1 MKITGGLIAH
11 YRDRGN
17 VRMDLWKVGGESETG
32 ERETKVAHD
41 ASVPPDGAE
50 HTVRLAARQRGL
62 HKIVVADGNDM
73 TRVAWAPGT
82 PITLRSSLD
91 EPLNLSGRWTLY
103 FYVPPGTKVIGLFGG
118 GAGQVLDPD
127 GKSAFVPG
135 PDRKLGYYSVPVP
148 PGQDGK
154 LWKIQQASGAV
165 RLLTVPPYL
174 ARSADELLLP
184 QETVGAGR

>member
-1 MKITGGLIAH
+1 MRCSTLNP
-11 YRDRGN
+11 R
-17 VRMDLWKVGGESETG
+17 SF
-32 ERETKVAHD
+32 
-41 ASVPPDGAE
+41 S
-50 HTVRLAARQRGL
+50 
-62 HKIVVADGNDM
+62 
-73 TRVAWAPGT
+73 
-82 PITLRSSLD
+82 LRSSLD

-127 GKSAFVPG
+127 GKSAFG
-135 PDRKLGYYSVPVP
+135 LDDRKLGYYSVGVP

-174 ARSADELLLP
+174 ARSPEELLLP
-184 QETVGAGR
+184 RETVSAGR